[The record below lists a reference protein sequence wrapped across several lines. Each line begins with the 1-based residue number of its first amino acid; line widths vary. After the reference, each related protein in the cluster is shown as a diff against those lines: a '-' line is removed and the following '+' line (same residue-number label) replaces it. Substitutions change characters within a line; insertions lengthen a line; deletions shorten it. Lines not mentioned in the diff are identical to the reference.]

1 MTLTA
6 GAGHASADRVLERTI
21 KAIHAHGGRVTPARL
36 AVISAIVDS
45 EGHVSAE
52 EIFERIQAGSPDIH
66 LSTVY
71 RTLEALEKLGVVEHV
86 HLGHGRAIY
95 HLEENLHQHLV
106 CESCGKIIEAPRDLT
121 ERLEMELEARLGFY
135 TRAHHFSI
143 IGLCRDC
150 HRREQGGGTK
160 NPT

>member
-1 MTLTA
+1 MSAA
-6 GAGHASADRVLERTI
+6 GTGQVAANGILERTVT
-21 KAIHAHGGRVTPARL
+21 AIRTHGGRVTPSRL
-36 AVISAIVDS
+36 AVIAAIVDS

-52 EIFERIQAGSPDIH
+52 EIFERIQTSSPDIH

-106 CESCGKIIEAPRDLT
+106 CESCGMIIEAPHDLT
-121 ERLEMELEARLGFY
+121 ERLEMELEARLGFF

-143 IGLCRDC
+143 IGLCREC
-150 HRREQGGGTK
+150 HRREQGGGSTS
-160 NPT
+160 PA

>member
-1 MTLTA
+1 MSSK
-6 GAGHASADRVLERTI
+6 GAGQNGVLERTI
-21 KAIHAHGGRVTPARL
+21 EAIHSHGGRVTPSRL
-36 AVISAIVDS
+36 AVITAIVDS

-95 HLEENLHQHLV
+95 HLEENVHQHLV

-150 HRREQGGGTK
+150 YRRQHRAAT
-160 NPT
+160 PS